1 MELQTS
7 WHRDSAPCPARCAQP
22 AGHRTSR
29 TPPDQ
34 ARSLPIWEPHGQAP
48 ARFGSFPSPA
58 GGAPAPPPPCSSRSW
73 DRIRRFSCSYTKCC
87 ILRLVDSRLKP
98 IVWMG
103 DSLGCVRAFP
113 ASARQD
119 AGYQLDRVQRGL
131 APRDWRPMRSVG
143 PGVAEVR
150 IHAGGEYRVL
160 YVARFQ
166 EAVYVLHAFARKARK
181 TPAREISLGRE
192 RYRSLL
198 REEGRK

>member
-1 MELQTS
+1 
-7 WHRDSAPCPARCAQP
+7 
-22 AGHRTSR
+22 
-29 TPPDQ
+29 
-34 ARSLPIWEPHGQAP
+34 
-48 ARFGSFPSPA
+48 
-58 GGAPAPPPPCSSRSW
+58 
-73 DRIRRFSCSYTKCC
+73 
-87 ILRLVDSRLKP
+87 
-98 IVWMG
+98 
-103 DSLGCVRAFP
+103 
-113 ASARQD
+113 
-119 AGYQLDRVQRGL
+119 
-131 APRDWRPMRSVG
+131 MRSVG